1 MEMPWEQGAA
11 NDHDVALEGLRG
23 VAILLVL
30 LVHVQLPFRPAAIDY
45 MVYNA
50 RVAGNEGVTLFFV
63 LSGFLITG
71 VLLDTRA
78 EAHYFRNF
86 YARRALRTLPL
97 YYLAVAALLFV
108 WPHISPFG
116 TAPLAAFR
124 REQWWFWLHGTNV
137 LATIPG
143 PWRTPYNSG
152 HFWSLAVEEQ
162 FYLVWPF
169 VVLACVSR
177 RWLLRTAAL
186 CIGLAFVI
194 RLVMATH
201 GASERWL
208 HGMPFTRMD
217 TLAVGAALAVF
228 AREPGGLAAHVPAA
242 RRIAVWAAVIFAG
255 LFAAYMTRHWG
266 RPLFFSVGYSASA
279 LACGALLILVS
290 AGPLGGAFSHPVLR
304 FFGKYSY
311 GIYIIH
317 APLVAALDDFATTAT
332 VFPRAWG
339 SSLPG
344 QLVFFVG
351 GVTASTVAAV
361 VVWHLWER
369 PWLSLKRFFPRVDPA
384 VQPQYTLS
392 PAGVA
397 VVVPAEVVELVDAL
411 RSGRSGR

>member
-1 MEMPWEQGAA
+1 VAIAGEPDGSS
-11 NDHDVALEGLRG
+11 DRDVALEGFRG
-23 VAILLVL
+23 LAILLVL
-30 LVHVQLPFRPAAIDY
+30 LVHVQLPFRPTVVDST
-45 MVYNA
+45 VYNV

-78 EAHYFRNF
+78 GAHYFRNF

-97 YYLAVAALLFV
+97 YYLAVLALLFV
-108 WPHISPFG
+108 WPYVSPYG

-124 REQWWFWLHGTNV
+124 REQWWYWLHGTNI
-137 LATIPG
+137 LEALPG
-143 PWRTPYNSG
+143 PWRAPYNTG

-169 VVLACVSR
+169 VIFACASR
-177 RWLLRTAAL
+177 RSALRVAAV

-194 RLVMATH
+194 RLVLATH
-201 GASERWL
+201 GASEKWL
-208 HGMPFTRMD
+208 HGLPFTRMD
-217 TLAVGAALAVF
+217 TLAIGAALAVL

-242 RRIAVWAAVIFAG
+242 RKIVVWAALIFAG
-255 LFAAYMTRHWG
+255 LFGVYMTSHEART
-266 RPLFFSVGYSASA
+266 LFFSVGYSASA
-279 LACGALLILVS
+279 LTCGALLVLVS
-290 AGPLGGAFSHPVLR
+290 AGPLRNAFSHPTLR

-317 APLVAALDDFATTAT
+317 PPLVAALDGFATTAT
-332 VFPRAWG
+332 LVPTVWG

-369 PWLSLKRFFPRVDPA
+369 PWLSLKRYFPRVDPA
-384 VQPQYTLS
+384 VQPQYTL
-392 PAGVA
+392 A
-397 VVVPAEVVELVDAL
+397 PAEVVELVDAL